1 MKNCCRYILLVL
13 FLFTGADL
21 FASVYNGGLYFK
33 SHSAPSV
40 DRTSLTLNDDKPFDV
55 SNEFTI
61 SFQMWVRNNEPDF
74 GSILH
79 LYTNTNQLVR
89 FSFVAGGRR
98 HYPALVFNEGMVTV
112 DSPIEREKWI
122 PVSLRMD
129 MNNNSIAVNYN
140 GKDTTIMVPL
150 SGSTYVRALFGHA
163 PEYLADVAPVN
174 IKDVKVSQDGEQTCE
189 WKLWKHNNNICFD
202 EMKGAIARAESPYW
216 LIDDHIEWKQ
226 IYKGNIS
233 GRLDVA
239 FNALDASFYLVK
251 PEMVEVLDE
260 NGDIVDEI
268 KVQGGYPAMEFTDH
282 LMYDTLSN
290 RLLSYSLSQKCVSF
304 FSFDTKRWSLAERH
318 IEEPN
323 YYNHARTFN
332 SADSSF
338 YFLEGMVLQISE

>member
-13 FLFTGADL
+13 FLLTGADL

-122 PVSLRMD
+122 PVFLRMD
-129 MNNNSIAVNYN
+129 MNN
-140 GKDTTIMVPL
+140 L
-150 SGSTYVRALFGHA
+150 SSTYKCNFLG
-163 PEYLADVAPVN
+163 ADN
-174 IKDVKVSQDGEQTCE
+174 
-189 WKLWKHNNNICFD
+189 
-202 EMKGAIARAESPYW
+202 
-216 LIDDHIEWKQ
+216 KQ
-226 IYKGNIS
+226 
-233 GRLDVA
+233 
-239 FNALDASFYLVK
+239 
-251 PEMVEVLDE
+251 
-260 NGDIVDEI
+260 
-268 KVQGGYPAMEFTDH
+268 
-282 LMYDTLSN
+282 
-290 RLLSYSLSQKCVSF
+290 
-304 FSFDTKRWSLAERH
+304 
-318 IEEPN
+318 
-323 YYNHARTFN
+323 
-332 SADSSF
+332 
-338 YFLEGMVLQISE
+338 

>member
-239 FNALDASFYLVK
+239 FNRSEEHTSEL
-251 PEMVEVLDE
+251 
-260 NGDIVDEI
+260 
-268 KVQGGYPAMEFTDH
+268 Q
-282 LMYDTLSN
+282 
-290 RLLSYSLSQKCVSF
+290 SQ
-304 FSFDTKRWSLAERH
+304 R
-318 IEEPN
+318 
-323 YYNHARTFN
+323 
-332 SADSSF
+332 
-338 YFLEGMVLQISE
+338 

>member
-1 MKNCCRYILLVL
+1 
-13 FLFTGADL
+13 
-21 FASVYNGGLYFK
+21 
-33 SHSAPSV
+33 
-40 DRTSLTLNDDKPFDV
+40 
-55 SNEFTI
+55 
-61 SFQMWVRNNEPDF
+61 MWVRNNEPDF

-122 PVSLRMD
+122 PVFLRMD

-150 SGSTYVRALFGHA
+150 SGSTHVRALFGHA

-189 WKLWKHNNNICFD
+189 WKLWKHNNDICFD

-226 IYKGNIS
+226 VYKGNIS

-239 FNALDASFYLVK
+239 FNAQDALFYLVK
-251 PEMVEVLDE
+251 PETVEVLDE
-260 NGDIVDEI
+260 NGTLVDEKECREDI
-268 KVQGGYPAMEFTDH
+268 
-282 LMYDTLSN
+282 L
-290 RLLSYSLSQKCVSF
+290 
-304 FSFDTKRWSLAERH
+304 RWNLR
-318 IEEPN
+318 I
-323 YYNHARTFN
+323 
-332 SADSSF
+332 
-338 YFLEGMVLQISE
+338 I